1 MSAPPATSRSLVERL
16 RTVGAAVSGS
26 SETQLVPQTRLS
38 GPMPWV
44 IAIMVLLTAIA
55 AAAGLALGNLASQA
69 SADLSGGITV
79 QVINAAPA
87 ARARQ
92 ANDVLASL
100 RETPGVAQ
108 VRLVPAAEVDAL
120 LEPWLGSG
128 VNSGANDPA
137 AADALPV
144 PALIDARL
152 AGAAD
157 DAALD
162 QVRARLAKVA
172 PDARVDAQAG
182 WLSPVFAAMAALRWL
197 AAALI
202 ALLAVT
208 TIAAVLLAARTALDS
223 HRGTIEIVHMLG
235 GTDAQ
240 IARVFQRS
248 IAIDAAAGG
257 ALGLALAVVVIVAL
271 ARRFDALGSGLAGRA
286 GLGWADWLL
295 LALIPLA
302 GVALATVTARASVL
316 RALRRML

>member
-1 MSAPPATSRSLVERL
+1 MSAPPALLRTMVSRL
-16 RTVGAAVSGS
+16 RTAGAAISGS

-44 IAIMVLLTAIA
+44 IAIMVLLTATA

-79 QVINAAPA
+79 QVVNAAPG

-92 ANDVLASL
+92 ANDVLAAL

-120 LEPWLGSG
+120 LEPWLGTRAASG
-128 VNSGANDPA
+128 NDDSV
-137 AADALPV
+137 ADALPV

-157 DAALD
+157 GAALD
-162 QVRARLAKVA
+162 RIRVRLAKVA

-182 WLSPVFAAMAALRWL
+182 WLAPVFAAMAALRWL

-202 ALLAVT
+202 ALLALT

-271 ARRFDALGSGLAGRA
+271 ARRFDALGSGLAGGA

-295 LALIPLA
+295 LALVPLA
-302 GVALATVTARASVL
+302 GVALATVTARAAVL

>member
-1 MSAPPATSRSLVERL
+1 MSAPPALPRAIVARL
-16 RTVGAAVSGS
+16 RTVGAAITGG

-79 QVINAAPA
+79 QVVNAAPG

-92 ANDVLASL
+92 ANDALAAL

-120 LEPWLGSG
+120 LEPWLGTRVAS
-128 VNSGANDPA
+128 ANDESV
-137 AADALPV
+137 ADALPV
-144 PALIDARL
+144 PALIDVRL

-157 DAALD
+157 GAALD
-162 QVRARLAKVA
+162 RVRARLAKVA

-182 WLSPVFAAMAALRWL
+182 WLEPVFAAIGALRWL

-202 ALLAVT
+202 VLLALT

-248 IAIDAAAGG
+248 IAIDAGAGG
-257 ALGLALAVVVIVAL
+257 ALGLALAVGVIVVL
-271 ARRFDALGSGLAGRA
+271 ARRFDALGSGLAGGA
-286 GLGWADWLL
+286 GLCWADWLL
-295 LALIPLA
+295 LALVPLA
-302 GVALATVTARASVL
+302 GVTLATVTARAAVL

>member
-1 MSAPPATSRSLVERL
+1 MSAPPALSPTLVDRL
-16 RTVGAAVSGS
+16 RTAGAALSGR

-92 ANDVLASL
+92 ANDVLAAL
-100 RETPGVAQ
+100 RETPGVVQ

-120 LEPWLGSG
+120 LEPWLGTRVAS
-128 VNSGANDPA
+128 ANDEA
-137 AADALPV
+137 FADALPV

-157 DAALD
+157 AAALAKI
-162 QVRARLAKVA
+162 RARLGKVA

-182 WLSPVFAAMAALRWL
+182 WLAPVFAAMAALRWL
-197 AAALI
+197 AVALI
-202 ALLAVT
+202 ALLALT

-248 IAIDAAAGG
+248 IGIDAAAGG
-257 ALGLALAVVVIVAL
+257 ALGLALAVAVIVAL
-271 ARRFDALGSGLAGRA
+271 ARRFDALGSGLAGGA
-286 GLGWADWLL
+286 GLGWTDWLL

-302 GVALATVTARASVL
+302 GVALATMTARAAVL

>member
-1 MSAPPATSRSLVERL
+1 MSAPPALSRGLIERL

-92 ANDVLASL
+92 ANDVLAAL
-100 RETPGVAQ
+100 RETPGVVQ

-128 VNSGANDPA
+128 VTSGDADPA

-157 DAALD
+157 GAALD
-162 QVRARLAKVA
+162 RIRARLAKVA

-182 WLSPVFAAMAALRWL
+182 WLAPVFAAMAALRWL

-202 ALLAVT
+202 ALLALT

-257 ALGLALAVVVIVAL
+257 ALGLALAVGVIL
-271 ARRFDALGSGLAGRA
+271 LLGERFDALGSGLAGGT
-286 GLGWADWLL
+286 GLSWADWLV
-295 LALIPLA
+295 LALVPL
-302 GVALATVTARASVL
+302 VVTALATFTARTAVL

>member
-1 MSAPPATSRSLVERL
+1 MSAPPALSPTLVDRL
-16 RTVGAAVSGS
+16 RTAGAAISGR

-92 ANDVLASL
+92 ANDVLAAL
-100 RETPGVAQ
+100 RDTPGVVQ

-120 LEPWLGSG
+120 LEPWLGTRVAS
-128 VNSGANDPA
+128 ANDEA
-137 AADALPV
+137 LADALPV

-157 DAALD
+157 AAALAKI
-162 QVRARLAKVA
+162 RARLGKVA

-182 WLSPVFAAMAALRWL
+182 WLAPVFAAMAALRWL

-202 ALLAVT
+202 ALLALT

-257 ALGLALAVVVIVAL
+257 ALGLALAVAVIVAL
-271 ARRFDALGSGLAGRA
+271 ARRFDALGSGLAGGA

-302 GVALATVTARASVL
+302 GVGLATMTARAAVL

>member
-1 MSAPPATSRSLVERL
+1 MSAPPTLSRGLVDRL
-16 RTVGAAVSGS
+16 RTVGAVVLGS

-44 IAIMVLLTAIA
+44 IAIMVLLTAT
-55 AAAGLALGNLASQA
+55 AAGRALGNLASQA
-69 SADLSGGITV
+69 SADLSGGITI

-92 ANDVLASL
+92 ANDVLAAL

-128 VNSGANDPA
+128 VTSGDSDPA

-152 AGAAD
+152 ARAAD
-157 DAALD
+157 GAALD
-162 QVRARLAKVA
+162 RIRARLAKVA

-182 WLSPVFAAMAALRWL
+182 WLAPVFAAMAALRWL

-202 ALLAVT
+202 ALLALT

-271 ARRFDALGSGLAGRA
+271 ARRFDALGSGLAGGA
-286 GLGWADWLL
+286 GLGWADWLV

-302 GVALATVTARASVL
+302 GVALATVTARAAVL

>member
-1 MSAPPATSRSLVERL
+1 MSSPPALSRSLVERL

-79 QVINAAPA
+79 QVVSAAPV

-92 ANDVLASL
+92 ANDALAAL
-100 RETPGVAQ
+100 RETPGVIQ

-120 LEPWLGSG
+120 LEPWLGMRAASG
-128 VNSGANDPA
+128 NDDSI
-137 AADALPV
+137 ADALPV

-157 DAALD
+157 AAALD
-162 QVRARLAKVA
+162 MIRARLGKVA

-182 WLSPVFAAMAALRWL
+182 WLAPVFAAMAALRWL

-202 ALLAVT
+202 ALLALT

-223 HRGTIEIVHMLG
+223 HRGTLEIVHMLG

-257 ALGLALAVVVIVAL
+257 ALGLALAVAVIL
-271 ARRFDALGSGLAGRA
+271 LLGERFDALGSGLAAGR
-286 GLGWADWLL
+286 GLGWADWLV
-295 LALIPLA
+295 LALVPL
-302 GVALATVTARASVL
+302 VVTALATVTARTAVL

>member
-1 MSAPPATSRSLVERL
+1 MSEVPALSPTLARRL
-16 RTVGAAVSGS
+16 RTAGAAITGA
-26 SETQLVPQTRLS
+26 SETQLVPQARLS

-55 AAAGLALGNLASQA
+55 AAAGLALGNLAAQA
-69 SADLSGGITV
+69 SADLAGGVTV
-79 QVINAAPA
+79 QVVNAAPG
-87 ARARQ
+87 ARMRQ
-92 ANDVLASL
+92 ANDALAVL

-108 VRLVPAAEVDAL
+108 VRLVPAAEVNAL
-120 LEPWLGSG
+120 LEPWLGTRSD
-128 VNSGANDPA
+128 DPA

-152 AGAAD
+152 DGPANA
-157 DAALD
+157 AALD
-162 QVRARLAKVA
+162 RLRARLAEVA

-182 WLSPVFAAMAALRWL
+182 WLEPVFAALDALRWL
-197 AAALI
+197 AVALI
-202 ALLAVT
+202 ALLALT
-208 TIAAVLLAARTALDS
+208 MMAAVLLAARTALDS

-257 ALGLALAVVVIVAL
+257 ALGLALAVAVIIAL
-271 ARRFDALGSGLAGRA
+271 GRRFEALGSGVAGGA
-286 GLGWADWLL
+286 GLGWVDWLL
-295 LALIPLA
+295 LGLVPLA
-302 GVALATVTARASVL
+302 GVALATITARSAVL

>member
-1 MSAPPATSRSLVERL
+1 MSAPPALPRAIVARL
-16 RTVGAAVSGS
+16 RTVGAAITGG

-79 QVINAAPA
+79 QVVNAAPG

-92 ANDVLASL
+92 ANDALAAL
-100 RETPGVAQ
+100 RESPGVAK

-120 LEPWLGSG
+120 LEPWLGKRVAS
-128 VNSGANDPA
+128 ANDESV
-137 AADALPV
+137 ADALPV
-144 PALIDARL
+144 PALIDVRL

-157 DAALD
+157 GAA
-162 QVRARLAKVA
+162 VNRIRARLAKVA

-182 WLSPVFAAMAALRWL
+182 WLEPVFAAIGALRWL

-202 ALLAVT
+202 ALLALT

-248 IAIDAAAGG
+248 IAIDAGAGG
-257 ALGLALAVVVIVAL
+257 VLGLALAVAVILAL
-271 ARRFDALGSGLAGRA
+271 ARRFDALGSGLAGGA
-286 GLGWADWLL
+286 GLGWGDWLL
-295 LALIPLA
+295 LALVPLA
-302 GVALATVTARASVL
+302 GVALATVTARAAVL

>member
-1 MSAPPATSRSLVERL
+1 MSAPPALSRALVARL

-79 QVINAAPA
+79 QVVNAAPA

-92 ANDVLASL
+92 ANDALAVL

-108 VRLVPAAEVDAL
+108 VRLVPAGEIDEL
-120 LEPWLGSG
+120 LEPWLGTRVAS
-128 VNSGANDPA
+128 ANDESV
-137 AADALPV
+137 ADALPV

-152 AGAAD
+152 TGSAD
-157 DAALD
+157 STALAR
-162 QVRARLAKVA
+162 VRARLAKVA
-172 PDARVDAQAG
+172 PDARVDGQAG
-182 WLSPVFAAMAALRWL
+182 WLEPVFFAIGALRWL

-202 ALLAVT
+202 VLLALT

-257 ALGLALAVVVIVAL
+257 ALGLVLAVAVILAL
-271 ARRFDALGSGLAGRA
+271 ARRFDALGSGLAGGA
-286 GLGWADWLL
+286 GLGWSDWLL
-295 LALIPLA
+295 LALVPLA
-302 GVALATVTARASVL
+302 GVALATVTARAAVL

>member
-1 MSAPPATSRSLVERL
+1 MSAPPALPRSVVARL
-16 RTVGAAVSGS
+16 RTVGAAITGGS
-26 SETQLVPQTRLS
+26 ENQLVPQTRLS

-44 IAIMVLLTAIA
+44 IAIMVLLTTVA

-79 QVINAAPA
+79 QVVNASPA

-92 ANDVLASL
+92 ANDALAAL
-100 RETPGVAQ
+100 REAPGVAQ

-120 LEPWLGSG
+120 LEPWLGMRVTSDDLD
-128 VNSGANDPA
+128 SA

-152 AGAAD
+152 TGTVD
-157 DAALD
+157 GAALD
-162 QVRARLAKVA
+162 RIRARLAKVA

-182 WLSPVFAAMAALRWL
+182 WLVPVFAAIDALRWL
-197 AAALI
+197 AVALI
-202 ALLAVT
+202 GLLALT
-208 TIAAVLLAARTALDS
+208 TIAAVLLSARTALDS

-257 ALGLALAVVVIVAL
+257 ALGLVLAVGVILAL
-271 ARRFDALGSGLAGRA
+271 ARRFDALGSGLAGGA
-286 GLGWADWLL
+286 GLGWPDWLM
-295 LALIPLA
+295 LALVPLA
-302 GVALATVTARASVL
+302 GIALATVTARAAVL

>member
-1 MSAPPATSRSLVERL
+1 MSAPPAISRALVARL

-79 QVINAAPA
+79 QVVNAAPA

-92 ANDVLASL
+92 ANDALAVL

-108 VRLVPAAEVDAL
+108 VRLVPAGEIDEL
-120 LEPWLGSG
+120 LEPWLGTRVAS
-128 VNSGANDPA
+128 ANDESV
-137 AADALPV
+137 ADALPV

-152 AGAAD
+152 TGSAD
-157 DAALD
+157 STALAR
-162 QVRARLAKVA
+162 VRARLAKVA
-172 PDARVDAQAG
+172 PDARVDGQAG
-182 WLSPVFAAMAALRWL
+182 WLEPVFFAIGALRWL

-202 ALLAVT
+202 VLLALT

-257 ALGLALAVVVIVAL
+257 ALGLVLAVAVILAL
-271 ARRFDALGSGLAGRA
+271 ARRFDALGSGLAGGA
-286 GLGWADWLL
+286 GLGWSDWLL
-295 LALIPLA
+295 LALVPLA
-302 GVALATVTARASVL
+302 GVALATVTARAAVL

>member
-1 MSAPPATSRSLVERL
+1 MSAPPALSRGLIERL

-79 QVINAAPA
+79 QVVNAALG

-92 ANDVLASL
+92 ANDALAAL

-120 LEPWLGSG
+120 LEPWLGTRVAS
-128 VNSGANDPA
+128 ANDESV
-137 AADALPV
+137 ADALPV
-144 PALIDARL
+144 PALIDVRL

-157 DAALD
+157 GATLD
-162 QVRARLAKVA
+162 RVRARLAKVA

-182 WLSPVFAAMAALRWL
+182 WLEPVFAAIGALRWL

-202 ALLAVT
+202 VLLALT

-248 IAIDAAAGG
+248 IAIDAGAGG
-257 ALGLALAVVVIVAL
+257 ALGLALAVAVIVAL
-271 ARRFDALGSGLAGRA
+271 ARRFDALGSGLAGGA

-295 LALIPLA
+295 LALVPLA
-302 GVALATVTARASVL
+302 GVTLATVTARAAVL

>member
-1 MSAPPATSRSLVERL
+1 MSSPPALSRSLVERL

-79 QVINAAPA
+79 QVVSAAPV
-87 ARARQ
+87 ARSRQ
-92 ANDVLASL
+92 ANDALAAL
-100 RETPGVAQ
+100 RETPGVTQ
-108 VRLVPAAEVDAL
+108 VRLVPATEVDAL
-120 LEPWLGSG
+120 LEPWLGKRAASG
-128 VNSGANDPA
+128 NDDSV
-137 AADALPV
+137 ADALPV

-152 AGAAD
+152 EGAAD
-157 DAALD
+157 DAAL
-162 QVRARLAKVA
+162 QRIRARLAKAA

-182 WLSPVFAAMAALRWL
+182 WLAPVFAAMAALRWL

-202 ALLAVT
+202 ALLALT

-257 ALGLALAVVVIVAL
+257 ALGLALAVGVIL
-271 ARRFDALGSGLAGRA
+271 LLGERFDALGSGLAGGT
-286 GLGWADWLL
+286 GLSWADWLV
-295 LALIPLA
+295 LALVPL
-302 GVALATVTARASVL
+302 VVTALATFTARTAVL

>member
-1 MSAPPATSRSLVERL
+1 MSAPPTLSRGLVDRL
-16 RTVGAAVSGS
+16 RTVGAVVLGS

-38 GPMPWV
+38 GTMPWV

-69 SADLSGGITV
+69 SADLSGGITI

-92 ANDVLASL
+92 ANDVLAAL

-128 VNSGANDPA
+128 VTSGDSDPA

-152 AGAAD
+152 ARAAD
-157 DAALD
+157 GAALD
-162 QVRARLAKVA
+162 RIRARLAKVA

-182 WLSPVFAAMAALRWL
+182 WLAPVFAAMAALRWL

-202 ALLAVT
+202 ALLALT

-271 ARRFDALGSGLAGRA
+271 ARRFDALGSGLAGGA
-286 GLGWADWLL
+286 GLGWADWLV

-302 GVALATVTARASVL
+302 GVALATVTARAAVL

>member
-1 MSAPPATSRSLVERL
+1 MSAPPAIPRALVARL
-16 RTVGAAVSGS
+16 RAAGAAISGS
-26 SETQLVPQTRLS
+26 AETQLVPQTRLS

-79 QVINAAPA
+79 QVVNAAPV

-92 ANDVLASL
+92 ANDALATL
-100 RETPGVAQ
+100 RETPGVVQ
-108 VRLVPAAEVDAL
+108 VRLVQAAEVDAL
-120 LEPWLGSG
+120 LEPWLGTRVASG
-128 VNSGANDPA
+128 NDVSV
-137 AADALPV
+137 ADALPV

-152 AGAAD
+152 AGSAD
-157 DAALD
+157 GAALD
-162 QVRARLAKVA
+162 RIRARLGKVA

-182 WLSPVFAAMAALRWL
+182 WLEPVFAAIAALRWL

-202 ALLAVT
+202 ALLALT
-208 TIAAVLLAARTALDS
+208 TMAAVLLAARTALDS

-257 ALGLALAVVVIVAL
+257 GLGLALAVVVIVAL
-271 ARRFDALGSGLAGRA
+271 GRRFDALGSGLAGGA

-295 LALIPLA
+295 LALVPLA
-302 GVALATVTARASVL
+302 GVALATVTARAAVL

>member
-1 MSAPPATSRSLVERL
+1 MSAPPALPRAIVARL
-16 RTVGAAVSGS
+16 RTVGAAITGG

-79 QVINAAPA
+79 QVVNAAPG

-92 ANDVLASL
+92 ANDALAAL

-120 LEPWLGSG
+120 LEPWLGTRVAS
-128 VNSGANDPA
+128 ANDESV
-137 AADALPV
+137 ADALPV
-144 PALIDARL
+144 PALIDVRL

-157 DAALD
+157 GAALD
-162 QVRARLAKVA
+162 RVRARLAKVA

-182 WLSPVFAAMAALRWL
+182 WLEPVFAAIGALRWL

-202 ALLAVT
+202 VLLALT

-248 IAIDAAAGG
+248 IAIDAGAGG
-257 ALGLALAVVVIVAL
+257 ALGLALAVGVIVVL
-271 ARRFDALGSGLAGRA
+271 ARRFDALGSGLAGGA

-295 LALIPLA
+295 LALVPLA
-302 GVALATVTARASVL
+302 GVTLATVTARAAVL

>member
-1 MSAPPATSRSLVERL
+1 MSSPPTLSRSLIERL
-16 RTVGAAVSGS
+16 RTAGAAVSGS

-79 QVINAAPA
+79 QVVSAAPA

-92 ANDVLASL
+92 ANDALAAL
-100 RETPGVAQ
+100 RETPGIIQ

-120 LEPWLGSG
+120 LEPWLGMRAAS
-128 VNSGANDPA
+128 SNDDPV
-137 AADALPV
+137 ADALPV

-152 AGAAD
+152 DGAAD
-157 DAALD
+157 DAAL
-162 QVRARLAKVA
+162 QRIRARLAKAA

-182 WLSPVFAAMAALRWL
+182 WLAPVFAAMTALRWL

-202 ALLAVT
+202 ALLALT

-248 IAIDAAAGG
+248 IAIDATAGG
-257 ALGLALAVVVIVAL
+257 ALGLALAVGVIL
-271 ARRFDALGSGLAGRA
+271 LLGERFDALGSGLAGGS
-286 GLGWADWLL
+286 GLGWADWLV
-295 LALIPLA
+295 LALVPL
-302 GVALATVTARASVL
+302 VVTALATVTARTAVL

>member
-1 MSAPPATSRSLVERL
+1 MSAPPALPRAIVARL
-16 RTVGAAVSGS
+16 RTVGAAITGG

-79 QVINAAPA
+79 QVVNAAPG

-92 ANDVLASL
+92 ANDALAAL
-100 RETPGVAQ
+100 RESPGVAQ

-120 LEPWLGSG
+120 LEPWLGKRVAS
-128 VNSGANDPA
+128 ANDESV
-137 AADALPV
+137 ADALPV
-144 PALIDARL
+144 PALIDVRL

-157 DAALD
+157 GAA
-162 QVRARLAKVA
+162 VNRIRARLAKVA

-182 WLSPVFAAMAALRWL
+182 WLEPVFAAIGALRWL

-202 ALLAVT
+202 ALLALT

-271 ARRFDALGSGLAGRA
+271 ARRFDALGSGLAGGA

-302 GVALATVTARASVL
+302 GVALATVTARAAVL

>member
-1 MSAPPATSRSLVERL
+1 MSAPPALSRGLIERL

-79 QVINAAPA
+79 QVVNAAPG

-92 ANDVLASL
+92 ANDALAVL

-120 LEPWLGSG
+120 LEPWLGTRAASG
-128 VNSGANDPA
+128 NDDSV
-137 AADALPV
+137 ADALPV

-157 DAALD
+157 GAALD
-162 QVRARLAKVA
+162 RIRARLAKVA

-182 WLSPVFAAMAALRWL
+182 WLAPVFAAMAALRWL

-202 ALLAVT
+202 ALLALT

-257 ALGLALAVVVIVAL
+257 ALGLVLAIIVILALGE
-271 ARRFDALGSGLAGRA
+271 RFDALGSGLASGT

-295 LALIPLA
+295 LALVPLA
-302 GVALATVTARASVL
+302 GVALATVTARAAVL

>member
-1 MSAPPATSRSLVERL
+1 MIGRL
-16 RTVGAAVSGS
+16 RAAGAAITGS

-69 SADLSGGITV
+69 SADLAGGVTV
-79 QVINAAPA
+79 QVVNAAPR

-92 ANDVLASL
+92 ANDALAAL
-100 RETPGVAQ
+100 REMPGVAQ
-108 VRLVPAAEVDAL
+108 VRLVPAAEVNAL
-120 LEPWLGSG
+120 LEPWLGTRSD
-128 VNSGANDPA
+128 DPA

-152 AGAAD
+152 DGPANAS
-157 DAALD
+157 ALD
-162 QVRARLAKVA
+162 RIRARLARVA

-182 WLSPVFAAMAALRWL
+182 WLEPVFAAIDSLRWL
-197 AAALI
+197 AVALI
-202 ALLAVT
+202 VLLALT

-223 HRGTIEIVHMLG
+223 HRGTVEIVHMLG

-257 ALGLALAVVVIVAL
+257 ALGLALAVAVIFGL
-271 ARRFDALGSGLAGRA
+271 GRRFEALGSGVAGGA

-295 LALIPLA
+295 LALVPLA
-302 GVALATVTARASVL
+302 GVALATVTARAAVL

>member
-1 MSAPPATSRSLVERL
+1 MSAPPALSRGLIERL

-92 ANDVLASL
+92 ANDVLAAL
-100 RETPGVAQ
+100 RETPGVVQ

-128 VNSGANDPA
+128 VTSGDADPA

-157 DAALD
+157 GAALD
-162 QVRARLAKVA
+162 RIRARLAKVA

-182 WLSPVFAAMAALRWL
+182 WLAPVFAAMAALRWL

-202 ALLAVT
+202 ALLALT

-248 IAIDAAAGG
+248 IAIDAGAGG
-257 ALGLALAVVVIVAL
+257 ALGLALAVAVILAL
-271 ARRFDALGSGLAGRA
+271 ARRFDALGSGLAGGA
-286 GLGWADWLL
+286 ELGWGDWLL
-295 LALIPLA
+295 LALVPLA
-302 GVALATVTARASVL
+302 GVALATVTARAAVL